1 MIRLVAFDLDGTL
14 CRGDTVIETLAKS
27 MGHIDRARELERQHE
42 QRRDR
47 DSLRVLREEIARCYG
62 GATETELNRHLSR
75 LTLAP
80 GAREGF
86 AVLRA
91 AGIETAIVTFT
102 WEFAAAWLA
111 RELGASHWLG
121 TRLRPDGG
129 IDHVWPEDKAA
140 WLANLASR
148 LRLTR
153 SEVAAVGDSWRDVP
167 MFQAAGTSF
176 YVGDV
181 LPTGVRAIHAPGGD
195 IADIARRI
203 VSDRAVIVPFAR
215 GHTGAVVELISTV
228 FAEYEMTFE
237 LDGFDADLTDIETT
251 YLRRG
256 GVFFVLVSGD
266 DIIGTVGAV
275 PHGDD
280 ESEIKRLYL
289 RRDARGRGYGR
300 RLLEQVLE
308 WGRRRGDRRIVAW
321 SDVRL
326 ETAHAVY
333 DRMGFVR
340 IGERIT
346 DDVDRSREY
355 GFALSLRP
363 AAS

>member
-27 MGHIDRARELERQHE
+27 MGHLERARALERQHE
-42 QRRDR
+42 QRKDR
-47 DSLRVLREEIARCYG
+47 DSLRILREEIARCYG
-62 GATETELNRHLSR
+62 GATEAELCRHLSR

-86 AVLRA
+86 ALLGA
-91 AGIETAIVTFT
+91 AGIATAIVTFT

-121 TRLRPDGG
+121 TRLRSDGG

-140 WLANLASR
+140 WLVDLASR

-153 SEVAAVGDSWRDVP
+153 AHVAAIGDSWRDVP
-167 MFQAAGTSF
+167 MFEVAGTSF

-181 LPTGVRAIHAPGGD
+181 LPDGVRAIHAPDGD
-195 IADIARRI
+195 IAAIARRI
-203 VSDRAVIVPFAR
+203 VSERAVIVPFAR
-215 GHTGAVVELISTV
+215 EHADAVIGIISTV
-228 FAEYEMTFE
+228 FAEYGMTFE
-237 LDGFDADLTDIETT
+237 LDGFDADLTDVATS
-251 YLRRG
+251 YLGRG
-256 GVFFVLVSGD
+256 GVFFVLLSEAEV
-266 DIIGTVGAV
+266 IGTVGAM
-275 PHGDD
+275 PHDD
-280 ESEIKRLYL
+280 EESEIKRLYL

-300 RLLEQVLE
+300 RLLEHVLD
-308 WGRRRGDRRIVAW
+308 WARRRGDRRIIAW

-326 ETAHAVY
+326 DTAHAVY

-340 IGERIT
+340 IGERMT

-355 GFALSLRP
+355 GFALPLRP
-363 AAS
+363 PAG